1 MQKSKL
7 PTIDKKQENDKG
19 GAAGMGSGEGRLI
32 SETAGNERVTV
43 TIGYSSAPSPGGFFA
58 YFLAETRK

>member
-19 GAAGMGSGEGRLI
+19 GATGMGSGEGRLI
-32 SETAGNERVTV
+32 SEAAGNERITLP
-43 TIGYSSAPSPGGFFA
+43 IGYSSAPSPGGFFA